1 MDLRVNHLVEQM
13 EKLGY
18 MRFQIQSILREAT
31 EGANLD
37 SLTPTQTEQVVDYLE
52 DYLAFAQRRKKSNGS

>member
-52 DYLAFAQRRKKSNGS
+52 DYLAFAQRCKKSNGS